1 MLKKVT
7 QYYQIISNL
16 SVDVVI
22 GVLANAWLVSHT
34 FQSVKSVWW
43 LLGLACGT
51 WFIYLLDHVIDNVR
65 GRNVTLSTRH
75 YFIKK
80 LGKSIWLLL
89 VGLMLILFCCAW
101 FSDDILLLISGVG
114 VSAIILLHLLLAR
127 INPQKKSLFNNKEF
141 GVALVYALSI
151 YVYPL
156 LQSYK
161 LVQMEAMCYAFMLL
175 LLITYQSLLLCSIV
189 DYRIDKQLSNS
200 SFVQV
205 AGLVRSKLVFIGLSL
220 ALLGLIWLLNLFAIG
235 IPVLLLVI
243 YVVMCAGHILLYLL
257 HQQGK
262 RLPYRICAELLFWIP
277 ILVYFL

>member
-34 FQSVKSVWW
+34 FQSVKSEWW

-89 VGLMLILFCCAW
+89 VGLMLILSCCAW